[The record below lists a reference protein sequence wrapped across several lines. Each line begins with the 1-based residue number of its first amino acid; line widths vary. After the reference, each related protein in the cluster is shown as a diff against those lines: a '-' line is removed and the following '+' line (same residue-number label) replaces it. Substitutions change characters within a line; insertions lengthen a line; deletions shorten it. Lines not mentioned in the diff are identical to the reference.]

1 MLSATS
7 MKPTVS
13 LEKDLRKEMRMT
25 AVRRAVL
32 GSVAAVGVIS
42 TALIAPNALLML
54 KPFLKQY
61 ERQKK
66 YQTKKAI
73 SRLIAGGFL
82 MMEKTSRGSFVVLT
96 KKGKNCVAQWE
107 LRGYKVKKPKKWD
120 KKWRVVIFDIPEKRK
135 QLRGEVRTILTGI
148 GFVRLQDS
156 VWIYPYNCE
165 EFVVLLK
172 AELGLGRDVL
182 YLIVDRVED
191 DRALRI
197 RFKLD

>member
-1 MLSATS
+1 

-42 TALIAPNALLML
+42 TTLITPNALLML

-96 KKGKNCVAQWE
+96 KKGKNYVAQWE

>member
-42 TALIAPNALLML
+42 TTLITPNALLML

-96 KKGKNCVAQWE
+96 KKGKNYVAQWE

-197 RFKLD
+197 HFKLG

>member
-42 TALIAPNALLML
+42 TTLITPNALLML

-197 RFKLD
+197 HFKLG

>member
-1 MLSATS
+1 
-7 MKPTVS
+7 
-13 LEKDLRKEMRMT
+13 
-25 AVRRAVL
+25 
-32 GSVAAVGVIS
+32 
-42 TALIAPNALLML
+42 
-54 KPFLKQY
+54 
-61 ERQKK
+61 
-66 YQTKKAI
+66 
-73 SRLIAGGFL
+73 

-96 KKGKNCVAQWE
+96 KKGKNYVAQWE

-197 RFKLD
+197 HFKLG